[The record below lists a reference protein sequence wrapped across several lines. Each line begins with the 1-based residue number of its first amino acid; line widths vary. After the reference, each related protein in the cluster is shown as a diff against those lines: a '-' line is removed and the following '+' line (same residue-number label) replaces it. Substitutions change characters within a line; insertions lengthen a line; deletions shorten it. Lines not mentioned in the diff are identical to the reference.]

1 MNTTKYKS
9 HSIYTEHVNQA
20 KKMDMSMNEYI
31 THLRSLAEQGRTL
44 AQDEQLARLQS
55 LEGTVSSLV
64 EALKLQKFSTD
75 IQSRKIDEQAKLVQ
89 DLIEM
94 QNKLLV
100 AFGADVAFIQE
111 LKKEITQ

>member
-1 MNTTKYKS
+1 MVDKYKTVKV
-9 HSIYTEHVNQA
+9 HAEVITMA
-20 KKMDMSMNEYI
+20 KKKGMSPNELFL
-31 THLRSLAEQGRTL
+31 HLKSLAEQGRTL

-75 IQSRKIDEQAKLVQ
+75 IQSRKIDKQAKLVQ